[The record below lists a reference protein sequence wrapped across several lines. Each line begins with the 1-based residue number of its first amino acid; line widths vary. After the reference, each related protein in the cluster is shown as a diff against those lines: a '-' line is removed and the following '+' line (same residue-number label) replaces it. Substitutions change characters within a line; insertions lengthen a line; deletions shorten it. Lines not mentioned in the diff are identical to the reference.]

1 MIKSRYFLLLL
12 IIFPLLAAS
21 SDFKTLFR
29 IENEVDL
36 FKAEYDCSVATEER
50 ICFDSNGNALLASY
64 NAIQKLSPDLKY
76 IRPFI
81 LRAKGLYPE
90 GLSEFHS
97 YGFDPSGNL
106 IACNR
111 LNRNIMVFNNE
122 GKEIKTVKLDK
133 YPNQV
138 FANKQGD
145 FFLELNNLQGD
156 CRFEKVDRNFKSQKC
171 LLKESGKSIL
181 NGFVLR
187 AFSADFDDDGNV
199 YFIDGVEYKVN
210 VCDRNGKNL
219 NVIGKAGG
227 KFTLMTGKPP
237 YPVDPFEKNTKFDKW
252 WDSWCVVSDIFIL
265 KNKYLL
271 VFFRCERKIPGIS
284 PSFLDVYSLDGK
296 KIETDIAVPK
306 GHIPIGRD
314 TKGNIYFNYLNF
326 VGYTANDYSNRNL
339 VGAKLMKYSLVL
351 K

>member
-1 MIKSRYFLLLL
+1 MTKLRFYLFLF
-12 IIFPLLAAS
+12 IIFPVFATG
-21 SDFKTLFR
+21 SDFKMLFR

-36 FKAEYDCSVATEER
+36 FKVAYVCSDITAER
-50 ICFDSNGNALLASY
+50 ICFDADGNPYFSSND
-64 NAIQKLSPDLKY
+64 AIQKLSPDLKHNN
-76 IRPFI
+76 PFI
-81 LRAKGLYPE
+81 LRARGRNPE

-106 IACNR
+106 IVCNR
-111 LNRNIMVFNNE
+111 LNRSIMVFNNE

-138 FANKQGD
+138 FVNKQGD
-145 FFLELNNLQGD
+145 FFLELNDLPGD

-187 AFSADFDDDGNV
+187 AFSADFDDEGNV
-199 YFIDGVEYKVN
+199 YFIDGIEYKVN
-210 VCDRNGKNL
+210 VYDRSGKNL
-219 NVIGKAGG
+219 KVISKTGG
-227 KFTLMTGKPP
+227 KFTHIAGKAP

-252 WDSWCVVSDIFIL
+252 WDSWCIVSDIFIL

-284 PSFLDVYSLDGK
+284 SSFLDIYTLDGK
-296 KIETDIAVPK
+296 IIEADIAVPK

-314 TKGNIYFNYLNF
+314 TKGNIYFNYLNYI
-326 VGYTANDYSNRNL
+326 GYTAQDYSNRNL
-339 VGAKLMKYSLVL
+339 VGAKLMKYSLIL